1 MPSPP
6 PSSGTTGHRSRRR
19 LLLGASAGLGLG
31 LLAPTGAR
39 AREAPRIAHVM
50 SFDSPWR
57 WTDGQL
63 QGFREGLGLPRADIR
78 VFQMDV
84 KRHPSDAA
92 KAERGRAA
100 RAFVDAFAPD
110 LLYASDDD
118 AQLHVSR
125 HYLGT
130 RLPVVFSGVNRD
142 AAAHGFDGVP
152 NVTGVL
158 EREHVAETLRLL
170 RELVPGL
177 RRVTV
182 LSDAG
187 DYWDAVIRRVH
198 QGLDAVGG
206 LAPARVVR
214 PQTLAEY
221 QRAVEQARGE
231 ADALLHLGILSFL
244 DAGGRPVPY
253 PVVQRWVVEHSL
265 LPDASFWIDRVFHG
279 TLASVTVSELE
290 QGRSAGRLARAILV
304 DGTAPSA
311 LPMRATTQGHPA
323 INLKRAQALGL
334 TVRSTQLLQ
343 SEVVR
348 SYDWDPR

>member
-6 PSSGTTGHRSRRR
+6 PGSPRPRRR
-19 LLLGASAGLGLG
+19 LLLGAAAGLGLG
-31 LLAPTGAR
+31 VFAPHAAR

-50 SFDSPWR
+50 SFESPWR

-63 QGFREGLGLPRADIR
+63 QGFREGLGLPRAEIR

-100 RAFVDAFAPD
+100 RAFVDAFEPH

-118 AQLHVSR
+118 AQQHVTR
-125 HYLGT
+125 HYLGS
-130 RLPVVFSGVNRD
+130 RLPLVFSGVNRD
-142 AAAHGFDGVP
+142 AAEHGFDGAP

-158 EREHVAETLRLL
+158 EREHVVETLRLL
-170 RELVPGL
+170 RELVPGV

-182 LSDAG
+182 LSEPGAH
-187 DYWDAVIRRVH
+187 WDAVVLRVQ
-198 QGLDAVGG
+198 QGVEQAGTM
-206 LAPARVVR
+206 APARIVR
-214 PQTLAEY
+214 PHTLAEY
-221 QRAVEQARGE
+221 RRAIEQAHGE
-231 ADALLHLGILSFL
+231 ADALLHLGIFSLT

-253 PVVQRWVVEHSL
+253 AEVQRWVVEHAV

-304 DGTAPSA
+304 DGRAPAS
-311 LPMRATTQGHPA
+311 LPLQATTQGHPA

-334 TVRSTQLLQ
+334 TVRSSQLLQ

-348 SYDWDPR
+348 SFDWDRR

>member
-1 MPSPP
+1 MAALVP
-6 PSSGTTGHRSRRR
+6 R
-19 LLLGASAGLGLG
+19 L
-31 LLAPTGAR
+31 AR
-39 AREAPRIAHVM
+39 ARTAPRIAHVM

-63 QGFREGLGLPRADIR
+63 NGFREALGLPEAEIR

-84 KRHPSDAA
+84 KRHASDAA
-92 KAERGRAA
+92 KAERGREA

-118 AQLHVSR
+118 AQQHVTR

-130 RLPVVFSGVNRD
+130 RLPLVFSGVNRD
-142 AAAHGFDGVP
+142 PSAHGFEGAP

-158 EREHVAETLRLL
+158 EREHAAETLRLL
-170 RELVPGL
+170 RELLPAL

-182 LSDAG
+182 LSDEGA
-187 DYWDAVIRRVH
+187 YWDAVIQRVQ
-198 QGLDAVGG
+198 QGAAAVGG
-206 LAPARVVR
+206 LAPLQVVR
-214 PQTLAEY
+214 TRTLADY
-221 QRAVEQARGE
+221 QRAVGAARGE
-231 ADALLHLGILSFL
+231 ADALLHLGILTL
-244 DAGGRPVPY
+244 VDGAARPVPY
-253 PVVQRWVVEHSL
+253 QAVQRWVVEHSA

-290 QGRSAGRLARAILV
+290 QGRAAGRLARAILV
-304 DGTAPSA
+304 GGAAPAS
-311 LPMRATTQGHPA
+311 LPMRATTKGHQA

-343 SEVVR
+343 SEIVR
-348 SYDWDPR
+348 GYEWEGR